1 MVFADER
8 TAQTSCCAA
17 ASIPVIPLP
26 LQPFCSLAAVLP
38 PSVYLPW
45 FIVLFIVSLLQ
56 QAPAIWNANIRPSE
70 MGMHLPSFVWISDD
84 KSQRKEQGS
93 QSVCVWPQCGQIR
106 QLKLWVHAHRFA
118 VFALILGPLT
128 PEIAAHLA
136 PVSCR
141 FTAEWQTKP
150 WWSRSNWTNIHPNT
164 LRCTRV
170 VPQQPALTRL
180 MIPLSVRVASIIGTC
195 FYSSITGRLVM
206 QGGRRQKWPPQFP
219 PLSLLSKP
227 TPPPPLPFY
236 LCCPSVFLP
245 LMGYARDGLK

>member
-1 MVFADER
+1 MTKAREK
-8 TAQTSCCAA
+8 SK
-17 ASIPVIPLP
+17 
-26 LQPFCSLAAVLP
+26 AV
-38 PSVYLPW
+38 
-45 FIVLFIVSLLQ
+45 
-56 QAPAIWNANIRPSE
+56 
-70 MGMHLPSFVWISDD
+70 
-84 KSQRKEQGS
+84 S
-93 QSVCVWPQCGQIR
+93 QSVFDLR

-164 LRCTRV
+164 LKCTRV

-206 QGGRRQKWPPQFP
+206 RGGRRQKWPLQFP
-219 PLSLLSKP
+219 SLSLLSKP

>member
-1 MVFADER
+1 MKCKHTSKRNGDAFAK
-8 TAQTSCCAA
+8 
-17 ASIPVIPLP
+17 
-26 LQPFCSLAAVLP
+26 FCMNKWWQKPEKRARQS
-38 PSVYLPW
+38 
-45 FIVLFIVSLLQ
+45 VSL
-56 QAPAIWNANIRPSE
+56 
-70 MGMHLPSFVWISDD
+70 
-84 KSQRKEQGS
+84 
-93 QSVCVWPQCGQIR
+93 SVCVWPQCGQI
-106 QLKLWVHAHRFA
+106 QLLKLWVHAHRFA

-136 PVSCR
+136 PISCR

-150 WWSRSNWTNIHPNT
+150 WWSRRNWTNIHPNT

-170 VPQQPALTRL
+170 FVVPQQLALTRL

-206 QGGRRQKWPPQFP
+206 QGGRRQKWPPHFP

-227 TPPPPLPFY
+227 TPPPTPLHLFPPSFY